1 MNAASL
7 AIAAPDDTPGRTAAV
22 RRVAAHIEQNFM
34 ERLTLQDLAAL
45 AGLSV
50 FRLVTVFR
58 REVGMPPHRYLCHV
72 RIRAARALLG
82 RGVPPAIVASEA
94 GFFDQSHLSRHFKSI
109 CGVTP
114 GQYLARCR
122 SEAALDASA
131 LADHAPAPQ
140 HAAA

>member
-122 SEAALDASA
+122 DATAPSAPTPAHAA
-131 LADHAPAPQ
+131 APQ